1 VLPVSWK
8 EPKAFFLDEER
19 ALRIKEDNDRSGY
32 KKGSVINERVS
43 SIFFL
48 AVSLAFLG
56 AVLTM
61 PFGQPREPGPGFM
74 PLLLS
79 LLMVSI
85 SGGLTVTAFLRPARP
100 AGEPLEKGTVR
111 RITLLVV
118 GLALYCILL
127 PVVGFLILTVIFEA
141 IFLKVLGVPR
151 WRTIWTVA
159 LAATAGASLVFEIWL
174 QIPFPKGIWWPQ

>member
-1 VLPVSWK
+1 MIS
-8 EPKAFFLDEER
+8 D
-19 ALRIKEDNDRSGY
+19 RI
-32 KKGSVINERVS
+32 S

-48 AVSLAFLG
+48 AVSLAFLA
-56 AVLTM
+56 AVLPM

-85 SGGLTVTAFLRPARP
+85 SGGLTVTAFVRPGRR
-100 AGEPLEKGTVR
+100 AGEQLEKGAAR
-111 RITLLVV
+111 RIILLVV
-118 GLALYCILL
+118 GLALYCVLL
-127 PVVGFLILTVIFEA
+127 PAVGFLILTVIFEA

-159 LAATAGASLVFEIWL
+159 LAATVGASLVFEIWL
-174 QIPFPKGIWWPQ
+174 QIPFPKGLWWPQ